1 LHIELCAKS
10 SQASIRSHILD
21 GRISRRQ
28 SLVMMSSSLLGAAS
42 AVARTP
48 GQLRLPG
55 RIRIALIGL
64 DGHPDEILT
73 PLSQLPD
80 AQVVAFADGSAAV
93 RNRASKMPALSSV
106 RLYESYDD
114 MLKSEHQIDVRS
126 RLKNPPTSIASS
138 P

>member
-1 LHIELCAKS
+1 
-10 SQASIRSHILD
+10 
-21 GRISRRQ
+21 
-28 SLVMMSSSLLGAAS
+28 MMSSSLLGAAS